1 MNCEKCKD
9 QDECSIYQ
17 EWLNT
22 RDCCC
27 PYGEYQIRVKIKCKD
42 CLSAEDLR
50 RAAKK
55 LERKIEGDK
64 DK

>member
-1 MNCEKCKD
+1 MPEN
-9 QDECSIYQ
+9 
-17 EWLNT
+17 
-22 RDCCC
+22 
-27 PYGEYQIRVKIKCKD
+27 YGEWYNFLSEEDKKMMKKIKMIKIKCKD

-55 LERKIEGDK
+55 LEREIKGDI

>member
-1 MNCEKCKD
+1 MLEG
-9 QDECSIYQ
+9 
-17 EWLNT
+17 
-22 RDCCC
+22 
-27 PYGEYQIRVKIKCKD
+27 YGEWYNFSSEEEDKKMMKKIKMVKTKNKD